1 MNYKHTPI
9 TWEIPRVSE
18 ALSQQPR
25 VKWNQF
31 SVIQQRYM
39 QAENT
44 KQRADTEDVLR
55 ICAALR
61 APCTLQGVCAGDG
74 GVTESRS
81 GTKGQKWRDRER
93 EREKK
98 QEGGSDRSRRDRE
111 GQKDFSSILQEA
123 ESQRR

>member
-98 QEGGSDRSRRDRE
+98 QEGGRDRSRRDRE

-123 ESQRR
+123 ESHRR

>member
-1 MNYKHTPI
+1 MNYKRTPI

-44 KQRADTEDVLR
+44 KQQADTED
-55 ICAALR
+55 ALR
-61 APCTLQGVCAGDG
+61 TCAVLSAPCALQGMCAGDG
-74 GVTESRS
+74 EATESRG
-81 GTKGQKWRDRER
+81 GTKGQKGRDRER

-98 QEGGSDRSRRDRE
+98 QEGGRDRGRRDGE

>member
-1 MNYKHTPI
+1 MNYKRTPI

-44 KQRADTEDVLR
+44 KQQADTEDAPYLC
-55 ICAALR
+55 CAECSMRTAR
-61 APCTLQGVCAGDG
+61 HVCRGWRSDRKQGWDEG
-74 GVTESRS
+74 TERE
-81 GTKGQKWRDRER
+81 GQREG
-93 EREKK
+93 EREKAGRRERQR
-98 QEGGSDRSRRDRE
+98 QEGWRRTE
-111 GQKDFSSILQEA
+111 GFQLHFTGG
-123 ESQRR
+123 